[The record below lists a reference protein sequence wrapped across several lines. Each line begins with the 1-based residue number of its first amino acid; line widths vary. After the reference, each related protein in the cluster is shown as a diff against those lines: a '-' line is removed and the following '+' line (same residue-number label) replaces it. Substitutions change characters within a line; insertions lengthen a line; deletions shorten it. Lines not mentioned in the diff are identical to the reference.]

1 MQIRA
6 ETVLQKKRPISAS
19 RVASGGGGGGTQIKV
34 QAGLTRDSYARR
46 AGWRV
51 RDAAVCTVQFAAA
64 MYTIAIYQITFGPDL
79 CSGMRV
85 LMALRLKEP
94 LLIQETPLPQNYAT
108 NEWQNKYRVALKG
121 SSQVV

>member
-46 AGWRV
+46 AGWR
-51 RDAAVCTVQFAAA
+51 ATMPLFAQYSLRLLC

-94 LLIQETPLPQNYAT
+94 LLIQA
-108 NEWQNKYRVALKG
+108 RD
-121 SSQVV
+121 SSSAKLCDH

>member
-19 RVASGGGGGGTQIKV
+19 RVASGGGTQIKV

-46 AGWRV
+46 AGWRA
-51 RDAAVCTVQFAAA
+51 RDAAVCTVQFAA

-85 LMALRLKEP
+85 LMALRSKEP
-94 LLIQETPLPQNYAT
+94 LLIQARDSSSAKLCDQ
-108 NEWQNKYRVALKG
+108 RVAKY
-121 SSQVV
+121 S

>member
-46 AGWRV
+46 AGWRAS
-51 RDAAVCTVQFAAA
+51 DAAVCTVQFAAA
-64 MYTIAIYQITFGPDL
+64 MYVYDRHLPNYVW
-79 CSGMRV
+79 SG
-85 LMALRLKEP
+85 P
-94 LLIQETPLPQNYAT
+94 LLRHAGIN
-108 NEWQNKYRVALKG
+108 G
-121 SSQVV
+121 SSVEGTVTHPSKRLLFRKTLRPLNGKLMKT